1 VISRVFAAPRH
12 LVYRTWTDIAHIS
25 AWWGPSG
32 FSTTTSA
39 FDLRVGGLWVYVMH
53 GPDGTHY
60 DNWIRYLI
68 IEPNQRL
75 VYEHGGAVDAPA
87 HFHATITF
95 TELGTQTLV
104 TMRSLFPTVEA
115 RTLVVERY
123 GAVAGGQQTLGRL
136 AERLVQTGAQDAP
149 PTAPR
154 RYRFT
159 RTCAAPPALVFRVW
173 TEAEHLARWWGPEG
187 FTNPRCVFSLWPG
200 GPIHIDMQSPDS
212 TVYPMQGTVLEITPP
227 DRLAF
232 TSVAVD
238 HQGRPQLENLNVI
251 TFVEDQG
258 RTVVTV
264 ETTVLMA
271 TAMGEM
277 FLKDMEPGWMSSLV
291 RMEAEVLCVHAAT
304 NRGAGR

>member
-1 VISRVFAAPRH
+1 
-12 LVYRTWTDIAHIS
+12 
-25 AWWGPSG
+25 
-32 FSTTTSA
+32 
-39 FDLRVGGLWVYVMH
+39 
-53 GPDGTHY
+53 
-60 DNWIRYLI
+60 
-68 IEPNQRL
+68 
-75 VYEHGGAVDAPA
+75 
-87 HFHATITF
+87 
-95 TELGTQTLV
+95 
-104 TMRSLFPTVEA
+104 
-115 RTLVVERY
+115 
-123 GAVAGGQQTLGRL
+123 
-136 AERLVQTGAQDAP
+136 
-149 PTAPR
+149 
-154 RYRFT
+154 
-159 RTCAAPPALVFRVW
+159 
-173 TEAEHLARWWGPEG
+173 
-187 FTNPRCVFSLWPG
+187 
-200 GPIHIDMQSPDS
+200 
-212 TVYPMQGTVLEITPP
+212 MQGTVLEITPP